1 MSDCAFLFVYAKQIL
16 NLFLHDNHGQYKHQ
30 HCCKCGDGVG
40 WQVSSN
46 SATTRKPR
54 PEEKHDDH
62 YQFLTEEEFNEQIK
76 ENKLL
81 EYAKFAGSWYGTPRK
96 PVEERIKNNQMVV
109 LEIDLQGARQIKKA
123 MPESFL
129 VMLKPPSIE
138 ELKRRLITRGT
149 ESNEELDLRLQVAL
163 DEIKAENE
171 FDAVVINED
180 VQSTVDELI
189 ALLGLD

>member
-1 MSDCAFLFVYAKQIL
+1 MKASLIVLA
-16 NLFLHDNHGQYKHQ
+16 GPS
-30 HCCKCGDGVG
+30 GVG
-40 WQVSSN
+40 KGTVVRELVKKRPEVYLSV

-62 YQFLTEEEFNEQIK
+62 YQFLSEEEFNDHIK

-81 EYAKFAGSWYGTPRK
+81 EYAKFAGAWYGTPRK

-109 LEIDLQGARQIKKA
+109 LEIDLQGARQIKKS

-149 ESNEELDLRLQVAL
+149 ETSAELDLRLQVAL
-163 DEIKAENE
+163 DELKAENE

>member
-1 MSDCAFLFVYAKQIL
+1 MKASLIVLA
-16 NLFLHDNHGQYKHQ
+16 GPS
-30 HCCKCGDGVG
+30 GVG
-40 WQVSSN
+40 KGTVVRELVKQRPEIFLSV

-62 YQFLTEEEFNEQIK
+62 YQFLSEEEFMQQIK
-76 ENKLL
+76 ENNLL
-81 EYAKFAGSWYGTPRK
+81 EYAKFAGAWYGTPRK
-96 PVEERIKNNQMVV
+96 PVEEKIKNNHMVV

-123 MPESFL
+123 MPESYL

-138 ELKRRLITRGT
+138 ELKRRLVTRGT
-149 ESNEELDLRLQVAL
+149 ESSDELDLRLQVAL
-163 DEIKAENE
+163 DELKAENE